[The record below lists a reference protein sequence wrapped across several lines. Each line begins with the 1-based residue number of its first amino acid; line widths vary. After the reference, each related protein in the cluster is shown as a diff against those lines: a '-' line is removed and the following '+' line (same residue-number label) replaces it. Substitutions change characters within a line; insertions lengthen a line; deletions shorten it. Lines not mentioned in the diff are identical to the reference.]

1 MIGRLHYATI
11 AISIL
16 LVALLVGVSTIVA
29 NKNFAPIHA
38 SFDSYN
44 LNHHHGPL
52 SGLHNISN
60 IESDV
65 LGRDNN
71 NLTNIL
77 YKLPKKID
85 TDFPILII
93 NPGHLSL
100 TALYELNGQE
110 LSLVSK
116 KFRFDFESAPEFMA
130 YQHSYDLNR
139 ESSNERYLFVSH
151 KSSVEPIV
159 EIWDYKTFNRV
170 DNQYNQLFTAI
181 IFGILLLILVNAFFY
196 LIIRRREYLLY
207 IFYNSTFLV
216 FLMGTTGY
224 IYQFPAISFLA
235 DSRNTQFL
243 FLCLSMYALFTFT
256 QAFLSTK
263 NLAPVEH
270 KLLNGFRVAMLSYL
284 VIGLVIHPVPQIVVN
299 VTNSTLVLAF
309 PLYIWVVFK
318 LLRKGN
324 RQAFFFALAFALL
337 TTSGVLRVLAIFGVL
352 PLNFITAYGF
362 SIASLLEATIFTLG
376 LADRVLQIK
385 AQRDD
390 AQKESL
396 ERSQAYELQKEFST
410 LLNNIN
416 QKLHKTKARD
426 YEAVVVRIF
435 LKELAK
441 RVNFIGGAAVYQMDT
456 RLSLYTRSEPERQKF
471 QQLINDSSLQIKRIC
486 DLDTPQKLQS
496 EVLYDNMFIIPV
508 TMRSHEWSCII
519 LEVHDEF
526 EPTESMLD
534 FLQHYAT
541 ELIRCLLNVKS
552 LRLIQSKAETD
563 GLTQLLNRNAILE
576 RLELQFMKAL
586 RSNHELSIAF
596 VDVDD
601 FKEINDTFGHEA
613 GDRCLRN
620 LAKLLLDELPS
631 NSTVGRYGGDEFLIV
646 LPEVSK
652 LEAKRYLEIVS
663 AKIIP
668 MIIESQKCQYT
679 ISIGISALKDTTK
692 DKLQMIRE
700 ADKALYVSKEH
711 GKNQVN
717 LAT

>member
-16 LVALLVGVSTIVA
+16 LVALLVGVSTIIS
-29 NKNFAPIHA
+29 NKNLAPIHS
-38 SFDSYN
+38 SFESYN
-44 LNHHHGPL
+44 LNQHHGPL
-52 SGLHNISN
+52 SGLHNINN

-65 LGRDNN
+65 LGTSNTN
-71 NLTNIL
+71 ATNIL
-77 YKLPKKID
+77 YNLPKSID
-85 TDFPILII
+85 TELPLLTIK
-93 NPGHLSL
+93 PGHVSL
-100 TALYELNGQE
+100 TALYELDGQE
-110 LSLVSK
+110 LTLVSK
-116 KFRFDFESAPEFMA
+116 KTRFDFESAPEFMA
-130 YQHSYDLNR
+130 YQHSYNLDKL
-139 ESSNERYLFVSH
+139 STGERYLFVSH
-151 KSSVEPIV
+151 ENKVEPTI
-159 EIWDYKTFNRV
+159 EIWDYKTYNRI

-196 LIIRRREYLLY
+196 LIIKRREYLLY
-207 IFYNSTFLV
+207 IFYNTTFLI

-224 IYQFPAISFLA
+224 IYQFPSISFLA
-235 DSRNTQFL
+235 DSRNILFV
-243 FLCLSMYALFTFT
+243 FLCISMYALYTFT

-263 NLAPVEH
+263 SLAPFEH
-270 KLLNGFRVAMLSYL
+270 KLFNGFRLVMVGYL
-284 VIGLVIHPVPQIVVN
+284 ITGIILYPVPQLLVN
-299 VTNSTLVLAF
+299 FTNFTLILAF
-309 PLYIWVVFK
+309 PLYVWVVFK

-337 TTSGVLRVLAIFGVL
+337 TTSGFLRALAIFGVL

-362 SIASLLEATIFTLG
+362 AVASLLEATIFTLG

-396 ERSQAYELQKEFST
+396 ERTQAYELQKEFST

-416 QKLHKTKARD
+416 QKLHKTKAQD
-426 YEAVVVRIF
+426 YETVVVRIF

-441 RVNFIGGAAVYQMDT
+441 RVKFVSGAAVYQMDT
-456 RLSLYTRSEPERQKF
+456 RLSLYTRSDTERQKF

-486 DLDTPQKLQS
+486 DLDTPQKL
-496 EVLYDNMFIIPV
+496 ETDILYDNMFIIPV
-508 TMRSHEWSCII
+508 SMRSHEWSCII

-563 GLTQLLNRNAILE
+563 ELTQLSNRGATLE
-576 RLELQFMKAL
+576 RLGLQFMKAL
-586 RSNHELSIAF
+586 RSNQQLSIAF

-601 FKEINDTFGHEA
+601 FKSINDSFGHEA

-620 LAKLLLDELPS
+620 LAKLLRDELP
-631 NSTVGRYGGDEFLIV
+631 NTCTVGRYGGDEFLIV
-646 LPEVSK
+646 LPEMNKV
-652 LEAKRYLEIVS
+652 EAKRYLEIVS

-668 MIIESQKCQYT
+668 MIIEGQKCQYT
-679 ISIGISALKDTTK
+679 ISIGISDLKDTTK

-700 ADKALYVSKEH
+700 ADKALYVSKDR
-711 GKNQVN
+711 GKNQIN
-717 LAT
+717 LAR

>member
-16 LVALLVGVSTIVA
+16 LVALLVGVSTIIS
-29 NKNFAPIHA
+29 NKNLAPIHS
-38 SFDSYN
+38 SFESYN
-44 LNHHHGPL
+44 LNQHHGPL
-52 SGLHNISN
+52 SGLHNIKN

-65 LGRDNN
+65 LGTNKTN
-71 NLTNIL
+71 ATNIL
-77 YKLPKKID
+77 YKLPKRID
-85 TDFPILII
+85 TELPLLTIK
-93 NPGHLSL
+93 PGHVSL
-100 TALYELNGQE
+100 TALYELDGQE
-110 LSLVSK
+110 LTLVSK
-116 KFRFDFESAPEFMA
+116 KTRFDFESAPEFMA
-130 YQHSYDLNR
+130 YQHSYNLDKL
-139 ESSNERYLFVSH
+139 STGERYLLVSH
-151 KSSVEPIV
+151 ENKVEPTI
-159 EIWDYKTFNRV
+159 EIWDYKTYNRI

-196 LIIRRREYLLY
+196 LIIKRREYLLY
-207 IFYNSTFLV
+207 IFYNTTFLI

-224 IYQFPAISFLA
+224 IYQFPSISFLA
-235 DSRNTQFL
+235 DSRNILFV
-243 FLCLSMYALFTFT
+243 FLCISMYALYTFT

-263 NLAPVEH
+263 SLAPFEH
-270 KLLNGFRVAMLSYL
+270 KLFNGFRLVMVGYL
-284 VIGLVIHPVPQIVVN
+284 ITGIILYPVPQLLVN
-299 VTNSTLVLAF
+299 FTNFTLILAF
-309 PLYIWVVFK
+309 PLYVWVVFK

-337 TTSGVLRVLAIFGVL
+337 TTSGFLRALAIFGVL

-362 SIASLLEATIFTLG
+362 AVASLLEATIFTLG

-396 ERSQAYELQKEFST
+396 ERTQAYELQKEFST

-416 QKLHKTKARD
+416 QKLHKTKAQD
-426 YEAVVVRIF
+426 YETVVVRIF

-441 RVNFIGGAAVYQMDT
+441 RVKFVSGAAVYQMDT
-456 RLSLYTRSEPERQKF
+456 RLSLYTRSDTERQKF

-486 DLDTPQKLQS
+486 DLDTPQKL
-496 EVLYDNMFIIPV
+496 ETDILYDNMFIIPV
-508 TMRSHEWSCII
+508 SMRSHEWSCII

-563 GLTQLLNRNAILE
+563 ELTQLSNRGATLE
-576 RLELQFMKAL
+576 RLGLQFMKAL
-586 RSNHELSIAF
+586 RSNQQLSIAF

-601 FKEINDTFGHEA
+601 FKSINDSFGHEA

-620 LAKLLLDELPS
+620 LAKLLRDELP
-631 NSTVGRYGGDEFLIV
+631 NTCTVGRYGGDEFLIV
-646 LPEVSK
+646 LPEMNKV
-652 LEAKRYLEIVS
+652 EAKRYLEIVS

-668 MIIESQKCQYT
+668 MIIEGQKCQYT
-679 ISIGISALKDTTK
+679 ISIGISDLKDTTK

-700 ADKALYVSKEH
+700 ADKALYVSKDR
-711 GKNQVN
+711 GKNQIN
-717 LAT
+717 LAR